1 MKAFFTFVLVLV
13 FYLFSAFVQAMPSQ
27 LQIEFDRNLDY
38 IVQVGNLEFKTNGS
52 PILIEHLRN
61 EFHPVNIF
69 KQERR
74 NRKLLYSGGVNL
86 AENSITYAVF
96 KRGNLVV
103 EEVVNFLPEVV
114 VMTDA
119 TFQYFK
125 KTVEN
130 ESFSSNKMELLEN
143 QLNLH
148 YFTAIQIA
156 ELVEILSFDSD
167 QLKFAKM
174 AYERT
179 ADPQNYFLVVE
190 KLKFSSSKKEL
201 NQHIQ
206 KIQLRK

>member
-13 FYLFSAFVQAMPSQ
+13 FYLFGAFVQAMPSQ

-38 IVQVGNLEFKTNGS
+38 IVHVGNLEFKSNGS
-52 PILIEHLRN
+52 PLLIDHLRN
-61 EFHPVNIF
+61 GFHPVNIF

-96 KRGNLVV
+96 KRSNLVV

-206 KIQLRK
+206 KLQLGK

>member
-13 FYLFSAFVQAMPSQ
+13 FYLFSAFVQAIPSQ

-52 PILIEHLRN
+52 PLLIGHLRN
-61 EFHPVNIF
+61 GFHPVNIF

-86 AENSITYAVF
+86 ADNSITYASY
-96 KRGNLVV
+96 KRGNFLV
-103 EEVVNFLPEVV
+103 EEVIPFQVEVV
-114 VMTDA
+114 VMNDA
-119 TFQYFK
+119 TFHNFK
-125 KTVEN
+125 KSVEN
-130 ESFSSNKMELLEN
+130 ESFSSDKLELLEN
-143 QLNLH
+143 QLNIH
-148 YFTAIQIA
+148 FFTAIQIA

-174 AYERT
+174 AYLRT
-179 ADPQNYFLVVE
+179 ADPQNYFIVVE

-206 KIQLRK
+206 KLQQGK